1 MRRLATRQDNKLH
14 VLVCAPSNS
23 ALDEIVYRIIHSGLS
38 DARGDT
44 YIPSIV
50 RVGVQPHHSIHSVS
64 MESLIRGRMEST
76 ERTAAGRGT
85 AGRGKQ
91 ERDRVRINILD
102 EASIVASTLAFSGS
116 SMFSRMTRNFD
127 VVVIDE
133 AAQAVEPSTM
143 VRSCRGPCSFLP
155 CHHLTPCEP
164 AELDVC
170 TSVSASLLQ
179 GLAHE
184 MAAGARHDRASGDP
198 ACTPVHS

>member
-1 MRRLATRQDNKLH
+1 LELEQDNKLH

-76 ERTAAGRGT
+76 ERTAAGRGA

-143 VRSCRGPCSFLP
+143 VRVLSLWSSQLSHRRPPSRFMKPCGSCP
-155 CHHLTPCEP
+155 
-164 AELDVC
+164 VC
-170 TSVSASLLQ
+170 LCV
-179 GLAHE
+179 
-184 MAAGARHDRASGDP
+184 AAARLGARNNCGNSARSR
-198 ACTPVHS
+198 

>member
-1 MRRLATRQDNKLH
+1 MTSCGENLELEQDNKLH

-76 ERTAAGRGT
+76 ERTAAGRGA

-143 VRSCRGPCSFLP
+143 VRVLSLWSSQLSHRRPPSRFMKPCWSCPVYLC
-155 CHHLTPCEP
+155 
-164 AELDVC
+164 V
-170 TSVSASLLQ
+170 
-179 GLAHE
+179 
-184 MAAGARHDRASGDP
+184 AAARLGARNNCGNSARSR
-198 ACTPVHS
+198 

>member
-1 MRRLATRQDNKLH
+1 MTSCGENLELEQDNKLH

-76 ERTAAGRGT
+76 ERTAAGRGA

-143 VRSCRGPCSFLP
+143 VRVLSLWSSQLSHRRPPSRFMKPCGSCP
-155 CHHLTPCEP
+155 
-164 AELDVC
+164 VC
-170 TSVSASLLQ
+170 LCV
-179 GLAHE
+179 
-184 MAAGARHDRASGDP
+184 AAARLGARNNCGNSARSR
-198 ACTPVHS
+198 